1 MTQINMLDSKSFNS
15 VISDLEDKNQE
26 FITILDKIINLGIN
40 IVMNTEE
47 LLEEIKDYDYIYQI
61 FITDI
66 NFKFWI
72 KVSKGSIIY
81 KKGVNRDASFRVK
94 FTKDIIIKVLK
105 REMRG
110 TEAYMKG
117 IIKVDGDLTQGL
129 RFIKIIR
136 LIIKYINNGFKK
148 IK

>member
-1 MTQINMLDSKSFNS
+1 MLDSKSFNS
-15 VISDLEDKNQE
+15 VISDLEDKKQE
-26 FITILDKIINLGIN
+26 FITNLGKVINLGIN

-47 LLEEIKDYDYIYQI
+47 LLEEINDYNYIYQI
-61 FITDI
+61 FITDV
-66 NFKFWI
+66 NFNFWI

-81 KKGVNRDASFRVK
+81 KKGVNRDASFQVK

-148 IK
+148 IN

>member
-1 MTQINMLDSKSFNS
+1 MLDSKSFNS

-26 FITILDKIINLGIN
+26 FITNLGKIINLGIN

-47 LLEEIKDYDYIYQI
+47 LLEEINDYNYIYQI

-66 NFKFWI
+66 NFNFWI

-129 RFIKIIR
+129 RFIKLLR
-136 LIIKYINNGFKK
+136 LILKYINNGFKK

>member
-1 MTQINMLDSKSFNS
+1 MLDSKSFNS
-15 VISDLEDKNQE
+15 VISDLEDKNEE
-26 FITILDKIINLGIN
+26 FIANLDKVINLGIN

-47 LLEEIKDYDYIYQI
+47 LLEETNDYDYIYQI
-61 FITDI
+61 YITDT
-66 NFKFWI
+66 NFNFWI

-81 KKGVNRDASFRVK
+81 KKGVNRNASFRVK

-105 REMRG
+105 REMYG
-110 TEAYMKG
+110 AEAYMKG

-129 RFIKIIR
+129 RFIKLFR

>member
-1 MTQINMLDSKSFNS
+1 MLDSKSLNS

-26 FITILDKIINLGIN
+26 FVSSLDKIINLGIN

-47 LLEEIKDYDYIYQI
+47 LLEEISDYDYIYQI

-66 NFKFWI
+66 NFNFWI
-72 KVSKGSIIY
+72 KVSKGTIIY
-81 KKGVNRDASFRVK
+81 KEGVNRNASFRVT
-94 FTKDIIIKVLK
+94 FTKSIIIKVLK
-105 REMRG
+105 REMHG

-129 RFIKIIR
+129 RFIKLLR
-136 LIIKYINNGFKK
+136 LILKFIKNRFKK
-148 IK
+148 IE